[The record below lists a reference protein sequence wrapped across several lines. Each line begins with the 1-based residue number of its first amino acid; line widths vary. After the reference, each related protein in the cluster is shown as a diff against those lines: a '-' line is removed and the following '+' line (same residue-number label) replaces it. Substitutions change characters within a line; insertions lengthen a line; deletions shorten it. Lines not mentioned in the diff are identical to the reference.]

1 VGRGGIGGAVR
12 GTLVATLVGAA
23 AMAGCRDPHVE
34 GNGEARELWFDLE
47 PPHGAQTASVSC
59 PIAVAVRRRVYER
72 DIPHHLLD
80 DRSKEVEPPL
90 GRVTC
95 EGDPCPLRDLGS
107 RPTNVVEL
115 QPTSPGT
122 IRLTVSVTVDDEP
135 IEDTLVLRV
144 LPNATRTC
152 APPR

>member
-1 VGRGGIGGAVR
+1 MGRGGVGRAVR
-12 GTLVATLVGAA
+12 GALVVALAA
-23 AMAGCRDPHVE
+23 GVVLGCRDVGIE

-47 PPHGAQTASVSC
+47 PNIGMATAAVGC
-59 PIAVAVRRRVYER
+59 ATAVAVRRRVYER

-152 APPR
+152 PPPR